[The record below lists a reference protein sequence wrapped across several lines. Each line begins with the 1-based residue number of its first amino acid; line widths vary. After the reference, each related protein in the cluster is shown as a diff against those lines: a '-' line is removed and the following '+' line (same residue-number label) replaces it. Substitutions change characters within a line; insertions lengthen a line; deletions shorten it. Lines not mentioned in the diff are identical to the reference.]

1 MMERLKLRFKRTFSN
16 SEVMK
21 YLLFAFTA
29 ILLDVAGCGSGH
41 DNDYELNV
49 SSSRVI
55 LESQKGASSDFFVS
69 SNLYWNISTD
79 GGWLN
84 VSPTSGKNDAKIVVT
99 ALSSNESP
107 NERSCTITISG
118 GPIKR
123 SIIVIQM
130 GEVPVNKEDGA

>member
-1 MMERLKLRFKRTFSN
+1 
-16 SEVMK
+16 MK

-29 ILLDVAGCGSGH
+29 ILLDVAGCGSRP
-41 DNDYELNV
+41 DYDDELNV
-49 SSSRVI
+49 SSNRVL

-79 GGWLN
+79 GEWLN

-107 NERSCTITISG
+107 YERSCTIIISG
-118 GPIKR
+118 GPIQR
-123 SIIVIQM
+123 EVIVIQR
-130 GEVPVNKEDGA
+130 GKVSVNDKEDGT